1 MSALAT
7 DALCGIA
14 VAGAASD
21 LAGGLATF
29 GAELVVGDAP
39 ADVLIVAIDG
49 GARAPEESADQST
62 AAYSLDAAANGALAT
77 AVAEAFGAARDGLA
91 RLRPGKCM
99 LFVLTDAS
107 ADHADTDPARAA
119 IGSLTR
125 TLALE
130 WAPERRVNAL
140 VCARSEDAVEA
151 VALIAWRASRT
162 LTGAVIDI
170 VG

>member
-1 MSALAT
+1 VSALAT
-7 DALCGIA
+7 DALSGIA
-14 VAGAASD
+14 VAGAPSD
-21 LAGGLATF
+21 LAGGLAAV
-29 GAELVVGDAP
+29 GAELVEADAQ
-39 ADVLIVAIDG
+39 ANLLIVAIDG
-49 GARAPEESADQST
+49 GARASEDSADQS
-62 AAYSLDAAANGALAT
+62 AAAHSLDAATNGALAT

-91 RLRPGKCM
+91 RLRPGGCM

-130 WAPERRVNAL
+130 WGPERRVNAL

-162 LTGAVIDI
+162 LTGAVIDV